1 MVEKEEEKKGDQ
13 EGMGA
18 MNWESQS
25 CKVFVMILVC
35 FAILLLGVAI
45 IVRLIRFG
53 SEKNPFFFIFTFYL
67 ALFIGLLV
75 ISIIKWER
83 VLMYFTFLT
92 TRKGVGMFMIFVG
105 SLLFDWNEIFEM
117 AVSVLLILIGI
128 LYIIYGFKV
137 GEEQRPDPTKAGKDD
152 KKKEDNKKDEE
163 RKKQYEENKGVAVD
177 ANKQNANQNAAPPS
191 YQPKGGEVKYQQDP
205 GINRPDAAPRVAS
218 NAPPPPAVIR
228 FDDEPDYENQAP
240 AYNQRAREP
249 VRQQTPP
256 NYAHD
261 NSDEEEESP
270 GAYAYNPGSNAAPQS
285 YNQHQDPYKQR
296 VASQEDERK
305 YYAPPPPDETPVQ
318 VPAKLKKFKDINDLL
333 F

>member
-1 MVEKEEEKKGDQ
+1 MADKEEEKKEEKKGDQ
-13 EGMGA
+13 EGIGA
-18 MNWESQS
+18 LNWESQS

-67 ALFIGLLV
+67 VLFIGLLV

-83 VLMYFTFLT
+83 ILMYFTFLT
-92 TRKGVGMFMIFVG
+92 TRKGVGIFMIFIG

-117 AVSVLLILIGI
+117 AVSILLIIIGVV
-128 LYIIYGFKV
+128 YIVYGFKV
-137 GEEQRPDPTKAGKDD
+137 GEEQRADPTKGGKDD
-152 KKKEDNKKDEE
+152 KKKEENKKDEE
-163 RKKQYEENKGVAVD
+163 RKKQYEENKGVAID

-191 YQPKGGEVKYQQDP
+191 YQPKEGDVKYQQDP
-205 GINRPDAAPRVAS
+205 GINRPDAAPKVAS
-218 NAPPPPAVIR
+218 NAPPSPAVIR

-240 AYNQRAREP
+240 VHQQRLREP
-249 VRQQTPP
+249 IRQQTPP

-261 NSDEEEESP
+261 NSDEEENESP

-285 YNQHQDPYKQR
+285 YNQR
-296 VASQEDERK
+296 AASNADERK